1 MGRVTGGWKAM
12 ALGAVVVLGLVTG
25 CGEPGG
31 KGGHDEAW
39 RPPSAPP
46 SLSPSTTSST
56 SSTSSAPATPSPSV
70 PAKPSGSASA
80 GSPAPGPTTTAGAGT
95 GGPAT
100 GDSGGSGGSGG
111 SNDGGGGGGG
121 TSGNGGGS
129 GGAGE
134 PEPPTAPPPPSQQA
148 PAGGTD
154 GFPYDGDL
162 CGGDHGPYIQVHSGS
177 GAGRTGR
184 LVIREGH
191 FTCHGK
197 DRATWTATGGTAR
210 PFPLNENAH
219 ITVTTPF
226 APAGQRKAI
235 TASEFLTRINAYGE
249 KQTLVFH
256 YQTDPE
262 LIWIL
267 NQIDPAQY

>member
-1 MGRVTGGWKAM
+1 MGRVRGRGTGGCKAM
-12 ALGAVVVLGLVTG
+12 ALGAVVVLGLATG

-31 KGGHDEAW
+31 KGGRDEAW
-39 RPPSAPP
+39 RSPSAPP
-46 SLSPSTTSST
+46 TLSPSTTSAR
-56 SSTSSAPATPSPSV
+56 SSAPATSSPSV
-70 PAKPSGSASA
+70 SAKPSGSASA
-80 GSPAPGPTTTAGAGT
+80 GSTAPGPTTTARAGT

-100 GDSGGSGGSGG
+100 GGSGGSGG
-111 SNDGGGGGGG
+111 GGSGDGGG
-121 TSGNGGGS
+121 TSGNGGG
-129 GGAGE
+129 GGGE
-134 PEPPTAPPPPSQQA
+134 PGPPTAPPPPSQQA

-162 CGGDHGPYIQVHSGS
+162 CGGHHGPYVQVLSGS
-177 GAGRTGR
+177 GTGRTGR

-191 FTCHGK
+191 FTCHGR
-197 DRATWTATGGTAR
+197 DRATWTASGGTAR

-226 APAGQRKAI
+226 VAAGQRRAI
-235 TASEFLTRINAYGE
+235 TASEILIRINAYGK
-249 KQTLVFH
+249 KQTLLFH

-262 LIWIL
+262 LIVIL

>member
-31 KGGHDEAW
+31 QGGHDKAW

-56 SSTSSAPATPSPSV
+56 SPAPATPSPSV
-70 PAKPSGSASA
+70 SAKPSGSVSA

-111 SNDGGGGGGG
+111 SSDGGGGG

-129 GGAGE
+129 DGE

-177 GAGRTGR
+177 GTGRTGR

-219 ITVTTPF
+219 ITVTAPF

-235 TASEFLTRINAYGE
+235 TASEFLTRINAYG
-249 KQTLVFH
+249 KRQTLVFH

>member
-1 MGRVTGGWKAM
+1 MGRVTGGCKAT
-12 ALGAVVVLGLVTG
+12 ALGAVVVLGLATG
-25 CGEPGG
+25 CGEPGA
-31 KGGHDEAW
+31 KGGRDEAW
-39 RPPSAPP
+39 RSPSPPP
-46 SLSPSTTSST
+46 SLSPSTTSAR
-56 SSTSSAPATPSPSV
+56 SSAPATSSPSV
-70 PAKPSGSASA
+70 SAKPSGSAPA
-80 GSPAPGPTTTAGAGT
+80 GSTAPGPSTTAGAGT

-100 GDSGGSGGSGG
+100 GGSGGSDGSGDGG
-111 SNDGGGGGGG
+111 SGGGGGG
-121 TSGNGGGS
+121 TSGNGG
-129 GGAGE
+129 AGE
-134 PEPPTAPPPPSQQA
+134 PGPPTAPPPPSQQA

-162 CGGDHGPYIQVHSGS
+162 CGGHHGPYVQVHSGS
-177 GAGRTGR
+177 GTGRTGR

-197 DRATWTATGGTAR
+197 DRATWTTSGGTAR

-226 APAGQRKAI
+226 VAAGQRKAI
-235 TASEFLTRINAYGE
+235 TASEFLTRINAYGK

-262 LIWIL
+262 LIVIL